1 MDPEGEAKRMFAAG
15 FDMVASDPQLAR
27 VYLSR
32 GVDLLRQAIRRTFT
46 LFLLKMLPE
55 LFE

>member
-1 MDPEGEAKRMFAAG
+1 MDPEGEAKRMIAVG
-15 FDMVASDPQLAR
+15 FDMIASDPQLAR